1 MAFYAYIRVSTR
13 EQSTDRQHQALN
25 EYSKLN
31 GIKIAS
37 YEDKASGKDF
47 DRAQYQALKQTAKS
61 GDTII
66 IKELDRLGRN
76 YEEIK
81 KELAHF
87 QAAGIKVRILDLP
100 LLDVK
105 DETLSAL
112 LNNLMIELLSYI
124 AQKEREKTISRVREG
139 VAYAKK
145 NGTKSGIPFGRPAVD
160 LPEKFEK
167 YYQQFKAGEIIGEEF
182 ARLIGKSRSQLYRY
196 IREYEKNKKAG

>member
-25 EYSKLN
+25 DYAKSN
-31 GIKIAS
+31 GIKITP

-47 DRAQYQALKQTAKS
+47 DRAQYQALKQVAKS
-61 GDTII
+61 GDIII

-87 QAAGIKVRILDLP
+87 QSAGIKVRILDLP

-139 VAYAKK
+139 VAYAIEH
-145 NGTKSGIPFGRPAVD
+145 GTKSGIPFGRPAPV

-167 YYQQFKAGEIIGEEF
+167 YYQQYRGGEIISDEF